1 MTQTR
6 RVSLAMVAGIALLVV
21 TAVPVWAQR
30 GGGGHGG
37 GGGGH
42 FGGGGHVGG
51 GGFAHG
57 GVAHAAPMRAGVSR
71 MGAPRAGYA
80 RANVARA
87 NVARSNVARSN
98 MPRVTVIRATA
109 ANRGNFRVVGS
120 NGGRLGFTRDRFGR
134 WHRFVGPIWPGYY
147 GYWPYDWDYFDN
159 GFDNG
164 YYNGYDN
171 GSGYGEP
178 NYDTE
183 PQGPPPP
190 AEGYAPAPSEPAVV
204 RDNTLPDTS
213 QLILVRKDGQI
224 LRPEAFTIS
233 GDRLVYITKE
243 GARMS
248 FPAADLDRDTTRQ
261 MNAANGNNIT
271 IPD

>member
-1 MTQTR
+1 MSRTR
-6 RVSLAMVAGIALLVV
+6 RFGLAVLAGIALLVV

-42 FGGGGHVGG
+42 FGGGGHATG
-51 GGFAHG
+51 GGFAHA
-57 GVAHAAPMRAGVSR
+57 GVAHAAPMRAG
-71 MGAPRAGYA
+71 APRVGAARANFA
-80 RANVARA
+80 RANVART
-87 NVARSNVARSN
+87 NVARTNT
-98 MPRVTVIRATA
+98 PRVTVIRPA
-109 ANRGNFRVVGS
+109 AAARANFRVVGT
-120 NGGRLGFTRDRFGR
+120 NGARAGFVRDRFGR

-147 GYWPYDWDYFDN
+147 DWWPYDYGYFDN
-159 GFDNG
+159 GV
-164 YYNGYDN
+164 DN

-190 AEGYAPAPSEPAVV
+190 AESYAPPSEPAVV
-204 RDNTLPDTS
+204 HDNTLPDTS

-224 LRPEAFTIS
+224 LRPEAFTVS

-248 FPAADLDRDTTRQ
+248 FPAADLDKDTTRQ
-261 MNAANGNNIT
+261 MNAANGNNIS